1 MCGDWVIAPVDRGV
15 KPATADM
22 RERLGRRHLRPKC
35 GMRDRGCKQSGAE
48 GLVYSSMPMR

>member
-1 MCGDWVIAPVDRGV
+1 MIAPVDREA
-15 KPATADM
+15 KPATADV

-48 GLVYSSMPMR
+48 GLVYFPMPMR